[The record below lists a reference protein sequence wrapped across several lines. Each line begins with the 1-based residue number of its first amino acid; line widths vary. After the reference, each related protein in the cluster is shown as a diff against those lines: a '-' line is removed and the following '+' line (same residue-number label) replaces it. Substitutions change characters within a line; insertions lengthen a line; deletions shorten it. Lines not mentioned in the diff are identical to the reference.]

1 MKQRLCLFF
10 LIAVIYASFMQAQSL
25 CFFETF
31 TDAAI
36 LQREIAHPI
45 WGWAKPRA
53 KVEVRFR
60 DKVYSTKADAEGR
73 WKLLLD
79 PQKAGGPYELLA
91 SSGQETQRLEDVY
104 FGDVF
109 LLSGQSNMEWQL
121 QQSDPEGKR
130 AAAMADPLIR
140 ELTVAKSTADRP
152 DEHLSLAAPW
162 RAGTADRIANFSAV
176 GSYFAH
182 YLRKEVKVPIGL
194 LHSSWGGSR
203 IEPWMSAA
211 ALGLDPAAESIADQI
226 REQQTE
232 QALQRYR
239 ADFGPQAQPP
249 KEDRGEALGYLS
261 TETDYSRWPRMEMP
275 AHWES
280 LGYTAVDGV
289 FYFVRLLDLSN
300 EQAAQSAS
308 LMLGAIDDSDW
319 TYVNGQLVGE
329 TYNQYKASRTYQV
342 PARLLQPGRNVILV
356 RVEDTGGGGG
366 FSAAASSVKL
376 RTAKG
381 DISLAGDWHYQ
392 VGSMQLSTNYNQL
405 PCLLY
410 NKMIHPLAGMP
421 LKGVLWYQGESNAEG
436 EDARNYAELFPAMI
450 KQWRAHFG
458 QPDLPFYWVQ
468 LANYLAPQTTPDEE
482 GWAVLRNSQTAALKL
497 PHTGQAVITDI
508 GEADDIHPQNKWE
521 VGRRLSLHA
530 LKNLYGKTNLSAA
543 SPSIAGKSRQGDAV
557 LLRFKDVGTGL
568 LLKKGSGSQANG
580 FVYQNQQGDWQWAK
594 ATVGKDAKSISVYPV
609 GKDRIM
615 AIRYAWAN
623 NPTAANVFSKEGL
636 PLTPFHLNV
645 E

>member
-1 MKQRLCLFF
+1 
-10 LIAVIYASFMQAQSL
+10 MQAQSL
-25 CFFETF
+25 RFFETF
-31 TDAAI
+31 TDAAV

-45 WGWAKPRA
+45 WGWAKPLA

-60 DKVYSTKADAEGR
+60 DKVYSTKADAKGK
-73 WKLLLD
+73 WTLSLD
-79 PQKAGGPYELLA
+79 AQKAGGPYELLA
-91 SSGQETQRLEDVY
+91 SSGKETLRLEDLY

-121 QQSDPEGKR
+121 RQSDPEGKR
-130 AAAMADPLIR
+130 AAAIADPLIR
-140 ELTVAKSTADRP
+140 ELTVAKSTAESP

-162 RAGTADRIANFSAV
+162 RAGTADQMANFSAV

-182 YLRKEVKVPIGL
+182 YIRKEVKVPIGL

-211 ALGLDPAAESIADQI
+211 ALGLDSEAGGVADQV
-226 REQQTE
+226 REQQMA

-239 ADFGPQAQPP
+239 ADFGSEAQPP
-249 KEDRGEALGYLS
+249 KEDRGEALGYFS
-261 TETDYSRWPRMEMP
+261 TETDYSRWPTMEMP

-280 LGYTAVDGV
+280 CGYTAVDGI
-289 FYFVRLLDLSN
+289 FYFVRFLDLTN
-300 EQAAQSAS
+300 EQAAQPAS
-308 LMLGAIDDSDW
+308 LHLGAIDDSDW
-319 TYVNGQLVGE
+319 TYVNGQLIGE
-329 TYNQYKASRTYQV
+329 TYNQYSASRTYQV
-342 PARLLQPGRNVILV
+342 PASLLQPGRNIILV
-356 RVEDTGGGGG
+356 RIEDTGGGGG
-366 FSAAASSVKL
+366 FSAAPSSVKF

-392 VGSMQLSTNYNQL
+392 VGSMQISTNYNQL

-421 LKGVLWYQGESNAEG
+421 LKGVLWYQGESNAGG
-436 EDARNYAELFPAMI
+436 EDALQYAELFPTMI
-450 KQWRAHFG
+450 NQWRAHFA
-458 QPDLPFYWVQ
+458 QVDLPFYWVQ
-468 LANYLAPQTTPDEE
+468 LANYLAPQTAPDEA
-482 GWAVLRNSQTAALKL
+482 GWAVLRNSQTTSLKL

-508 GEADDIHPQNKWE
+508 GEADDIHPKNKWE

-530 LKNLYGKTNLSAA
+530 LKNLYGKTDLIAA

-557 LLRFKDVGTGL
+557 ELRFKDVGAGL
-568 LLKKGSGSQANG
+568 MLKKGSGSQANG

-594 ATVGKDAKSISVYPV
+594 ATLQKETKSIRVYPV
-609 GKDRIM
+609 GKDRIV

-623 NPTAANVFSKEGL
+623 NPASANVFSQEGL
-636 PLTPFHLNV
+636 PLTPFHLAI